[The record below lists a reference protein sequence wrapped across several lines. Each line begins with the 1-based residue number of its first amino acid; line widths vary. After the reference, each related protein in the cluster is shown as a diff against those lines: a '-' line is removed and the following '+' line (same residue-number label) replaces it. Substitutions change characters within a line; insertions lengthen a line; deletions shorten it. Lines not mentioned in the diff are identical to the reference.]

1 MDIKILI
8 AMHKPYWHPDD
19 PVYMPIHVGKKGKAS
34 IGLPGDDTGDNISD
48 RNPAYCELTGVYWAW
63 KNLKVDSVGLVPY
76 RRYFPHK
83 GFFLRSILEKR
94 KDILTGKDWQKIL
107 SSHPIVVADK
117 RKYRIETNE
126 AHYLHAHPREQL
138 DVALKIKRKKYPEYE
153 KGWNILMNRTWAHMF
168 NMFVMRKD
176 YFDEWCAWWF
186 SVMFEV
192 EKQVDL
198 SEYPKPEQR
207 WVIDELLL
215 DVWLETKGYP
225 YYECNVDYFEKQNWL
240 KKGWSFIGRKLG
252 SK

>member
-1 MDIKILI
+1 MSIKIFV
-8 AMHKPYWHPDD
+8 MTHKQFEAPTDSMYVPLQ
-19 PVYMPIHVGKKGKAS
+19 VGHAISPELGYLA
-34 IGLPGDDTGDNISD
+34 DDTGDNISD

-63 KNLKVDSVGLVPY
+63 KNLKADYVGLVHY
-76 RRYFPHK
+76 RRYFTHK

-94 KDILTGKDWQKIL
+94 KDILTGKDWEKIL

-138 DVALKIKRKKYPEYE
+138 DVALNVIRKKYPEYE

-207 WVIDELLL
+207 WFIDELLL